1 MVVCVGTGGSGAA
14 AGGREEEGGGGAAG
28 SFGELGEAEGGDH

>member
-1 MVVCVGTGGSGAA
+1 MVVCVGTGGGGAA